1 MKKYGKE
8 VVIVLLFA
16 LACAALFLLS
26 GETFTLL
33 SDATAD
39 RLLQETL
46 ARAVTFALL
55 LPVLFL
61 CGCGRSLYGKTT
73 LRALL
78 WCLPCLLVAICNFP
92 FHALLTGAAH
102 IGRTDLL
109 WLFAL
114 NCLGVGPFCAML
126 ANGIFTT
133 YLTRYFRDVLF
144 AEELAA
150 GSALAGSIETFL
162 TLFPILSAILIVI
175 GNLVA
180 GQIVERTRTK
190 AGKARPWILLSAV
203 LLAVSGML
211 IFIQPSNDPTFK
223 MVWLVIAYNLY
234 CRCLPALQH
243 GEQHVDAAL
252 DAQRQTAQRPCVAR
266 QHVAA
271 RRDGCRLYDLPHFA
285 GAAHQRRHDAGRT
298 EELLAGAVHHC
309 RRHNL
314 LRDHPA
320 VLLHA

>member
-73 LRALL
+73 LRVLL

-92 FHALLTGAAH
+92 FHALLTGAAR

-114 NCLGVGPFCAML
+114 NCLCVGLM
-126 ANGIFTT
+126 
-133 YLTRYFRDVLF
+133 
-144 AEELAA
+144 
-150 GSALAGSIETFL
+150 
-162 TLFPILSAILIVI
+162 
-175 GNLVA
+175 
-180 GQIVERTRTK
+180 
-190 AGKARPWILLSAV
+190 
-203 LLAVSGML
+203 
-211 IFIQPSNDPTFK
+211 
-223 MVWLVIAYNLY
+223 
-234 CRCLPALQH
+234 
-243 GEQHVDAAL
+243 
-252 DAQRQTAQRPCVAR
+252 
-266 QHVAA
+266 
-271 RRDGCRLYDLPHFA
+271 
-285 GAAHQRRHDAGRT
+285 
-298 EELLAGAVHHC
+298 EELLFRGLLQPLLMNVLRRQGVILPVLIDAGLFGLWHLT
-309 RRHNL
+309 NL
-314 LRDHPA
+314 LVGADVGA
-320 VLLHA
+320 TLLQV